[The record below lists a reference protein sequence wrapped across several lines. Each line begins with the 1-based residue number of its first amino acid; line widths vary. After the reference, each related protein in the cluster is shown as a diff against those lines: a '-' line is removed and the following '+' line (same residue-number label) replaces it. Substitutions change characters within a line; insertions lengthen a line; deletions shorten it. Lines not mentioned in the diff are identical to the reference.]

1 MFLTRVTTCG
11 ASVFGAIANL
21 RISELADDA
30 PAYMGRS
37 KLEALLGAGIWDEL
51 AGRTVLDFGCGP
63 GVEAVEMAERGAARV
78 VGVDIR
84 EEWLHQAR
92 TRATEARVSERCTFT
107 QDWSEPVDTIV
118 CVDGFEHFS
127 DPAWVLRRM
136 HGLLRKG
143 GRVIV
148 TFGPPWMHPLG
159 GHLYSVFPFAHLL
172 VPDAVL
178 VRWRSTFKPDRAP
191 TMLRS
196 GLNKMTV
203 RRFERMVAASPFQF
217 EGFDAVPIRRLRRL
231 ANRVTREFTTSVVR
245 CRLVAR
251 EA

>member
-1 MFLTRVTTCG
+1 MFLSRLTTFG
-11 ASVFGAIANL
+11 ASLFGAVANL
-21 RISELADDA
+21 QITELADDA
-30 PAYMGRS
+30 PAYKGRS

-51 AGRTVLDFGCGP
+51 AGRTVLDFGCGQ
-63 GVEAVEMAERGAARV
+63 GMEAVEMAERGAARV

-84 EEWLHQAR
+84 EEWLHLAR
-92 TRATEARVSERCTFT
+92 ARADEACVSERCTFT
-107 QDWSEPVDTIV
+107 QDWSEPVDTIL

-127 DPAWVLRRM
+127 DPAWVLQRM
-136 HGLLRKG
+136 HALLRKG

-159 GHLYSVFPFAHLL
+159 GHVYSVFPFAHLV

-203 RRFERMVAASPFQF
+203 RRFERMVAASPLQF
-217 EGFDAVPIRRLRRL
+217 EGFDVVPIRRLRRF
-231 ANRVTREFTTSVVR
+231 ANRITREFTTSVVR